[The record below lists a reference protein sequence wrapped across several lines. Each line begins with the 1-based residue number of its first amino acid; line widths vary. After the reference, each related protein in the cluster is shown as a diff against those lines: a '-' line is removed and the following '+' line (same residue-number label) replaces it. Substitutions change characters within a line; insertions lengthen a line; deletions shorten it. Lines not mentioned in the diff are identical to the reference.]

1 MMESERMDGSLDDLV
16 EEVAREI
23 VLRGLTAPAVHF
35 LEANRPYRP
44 LGADAMLFFDP
55 FLHQVFGGDL
65 ADASRILADDAGI
78 EQLIARLEEEQADDD
93 LDDEEPFWDA

>member
-1 MMESERMDGSLDDLV
+1 MTEFEPVEEALDDIV

-55 FLHQVFGGDL
+55 VLHQVFGGEH
-65 ADASRILADDAGI
+65 AEASRILADEARI
-78 EQLIARLEEEQADDD
+78 EQLIARLEEETV
-93 LDDEEPFWDA
+93 DDEELTWDA

>member
-1 MMESERMDGSLDDLV
+1 MTEFEPIEEPLDEIV

-23 VLRGLTAPAVHF
+23 VLRGLTGPAVHF

-55 FLHQVFGGDL
+55 VLHQVFGGDH
-65 ADASRILADDAGI
+65 ADASRILADEAGI
-78 EQLIARLEEEQADDD
+78 EQLIARLEEEDTGA
-93 LDDEEPFWDA
+93 DEESTWDA

>member
-1 MMESERMDGSLDDLV
+1 MTEYDAMDDGLDDIV

-55 FLHQVFGGDL
+55 VLGQVFGGDHH
-65 ADASRILADDAGI
+65 DASRILADDAGI
-78 EQLIARLEEEQADDD
+78 EQLIARLEEESVD
-93 LDDEEPFWDA
+93 DDEEPTWDA